1 MRAPLTFVGEKY
13 RKVTAVY
20 PATDNQSC
28 TCKLNLGDMKDTFL
42 TVKELSKYL
51 NIKRKTIYSW
61 VSKAVIPF
69 YRMQGV
75 LRFEKA
81 RLTSGLKRNAKA
93 LRVYSAS
100 DMILYTDKKKPDLS
114 ISFQKGGC

>member
-42 TVKELSKYL
+42 TVKELAKYL
-51 NIKRKTIYSW
+51 NIKGKTKLVRNKRTFKTGYK
-61 VSKAVIPF
+61 KAII
-69 YRMQGV
+69 
-75 LRFEKA
+75 
-81 RLTSGLKRNAKA
+81 TLKKGQ
-93 LRVYSAS
+93 S
-100 DMILYTDKKKPDLS
+100 IDLATG
-114 ISFQKGGC
+114 I

>member
-75 LRFEKA
+75 LRFEKGEID
-81 RLTSGLKRNAKA
+81 LWL
-93 LRVYSAS
+93 
-100 DMILYTDKKKPDLS
+100 KKKC
-114 ISFQKGGC
+114 KGIEGLFGL